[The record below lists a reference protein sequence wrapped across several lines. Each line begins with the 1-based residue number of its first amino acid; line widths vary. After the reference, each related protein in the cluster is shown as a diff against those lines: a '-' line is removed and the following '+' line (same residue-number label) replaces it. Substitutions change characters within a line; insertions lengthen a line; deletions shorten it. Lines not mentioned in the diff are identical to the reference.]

1 MDPPTGDGPARHVLV
16 LTADAMVVRGLQRVA
31 RAAKLV
37 LVAADEPATDTVDV
51 IVIDL
56 DQLGAAEVVERW
68 RARFPEA
75 FIAGHLGV
83 PDQDRWLAAERA
95 GCDLV
100 ANRGALASNLQ
111 RRLPPPGSRRRPRLP
126 LLAAADVP
134 GRLGL
139 VVRAPDTPVGPI
151 ALYHIRGELFAVED
165 RCPHAGATLSE
176 GEVDGSIVTCPRHGS
191 QFDVCTG
198 ERVRGPADVALR
210 TFAAVEEDGFVHLLL
225 DREE

>member
-1 MDPPTGDGPARHVLV
+1 V
-16 LTADAMVVRGLQRVA
+16 VVRGLERVA
-31 RAAKLV
+31 RARDLV
-37 LVAADEPATDTVDV
+37 LVEADEPSTDAVDV

-56 DQLGAAEVVERW
+56 DQPEAAEDLARW
-68 RARFPEA
+68 RERLPEA
-75 FIAGHLGV
+75 FIAGHLGT

-100 ANRGALASNLQ
+100 ANRGALASGLQ
-111 RRLPPPGSRRRPRLP
+111 RRLPPPGARRRPRLP

-151 ALYHIRGELFAVED
+151 ALYHIGGELYAVED

-198 ERVRGPADVALR
+198 ERTRGPADAALR
-210 TFAAVEEDGFVHLLL
+210 TFRAVEEDGFVHLLL
-225 DREE
+225 DPDQEDECN

>member
-1 MDPPTGDGPARHVLV
+1 
-16 LTADAMVVRGLQRVA
+16 MVVRGLERLARVA
-31 RAAKLV
+31 DLV
-37 LVAADEPATDTVDV
+37 LSPTDAPPSGAFDV

-56 DQLGAAEVVERW
+56 DRAGAGEEVTRW
-68 RARFPEA
+68 RERLPDA
-75 FIAGHLGV
+75 FIAGHLGT

-100 ANRGALASNLQ
+100 ANRGALASGLR
-111 RRLPPPGSRRRPRLP
+111 RRLPPPGTRRRPRLP

-151 ALYHIRGELFAVED
+151 ALYHIRGDLFAVED
-165 RCPHAGATLSE
+165 VCPHAGATLSE

-198 ERVRGPADVALR
+198 ARTRGPADVALR
-210 TFAAVEEDGFVHLLL
+210 TFRVVEEDGFVHLLL
-225 DREE
+225 DSGGDELA

>member
-1 MDPPTGDGPARHVLV
+1 MLV
-16 LTADAMVVRGLQRVA
+16 LTADAMVARGLQRIA
-31 RAAKLV
+31 TAAELV
-37 LVAADEPATDTVDV
+37 LVAADDPVTDSVDV

-111 RRLPPPGSRRRPRLP
+111 RRLPSPGTPRRRRLP
-126 LLAAADVP
+126 LLATADVP

-151 ALYHIRGELFAVED
+151 ALYHIGGELYAVED
-165 RCPHAGATLSE
+165 QCPHAGAILSE
-176 GEVDGSIVTCPRHGS
+176 GEVVGSIVTCPRHGS

-198 ERVRGPADVALR
+198 ARVRGPADVELR
-210 TFAAVEEDGFVHLLL
+210 TFSAVEEDGFVHLLL
-225 DREE
+225 EPDE